1 MQHLTTSSS
10 DADFHNSLIRPNIGE
25 LIGSFLFAF
34 LGCFA
39 GQHPHIKE
47 FTYPIFTALS
57 LYISRALVLHATPAY
72 FNPAVTIV
80 QCVRREIPIALAIS
94 FIVVQL
100 FAFFAA
106 ITIFRCLTDQSVVND
121 NLILYDLVEDMGIRR
136 VSRLQAFL
144 IEMALS
150 IVFYSSFRLK
160 KNKEAI
166 IALSWGLIQYISF
179 PLYGFSSNISL
190 LFASSIISLIFSP
203 TTTPSVILLYLN
215 VFNALVSVVLT
226 VSIDV

>member
-136 VSRLQAFL
+136 VSRLQ
-144 IEMALS
+144 
-150 IVFYSSFRLK
+150 
-160 KNKEAI
+160 
-166 IALSWGLIQYISF
+166 GLIQYISF